1 MVFNEYGRCTVNSEV
16 IQSIRSEIDALDS
29 KLLKLVEKRAQLV
42 LQLAVAKRKQGMDDY
57 DPAREQTII
66 ESLYQEFS
74 PTFTQQE
81 IEAIFK
87 PIFKASLRIQQDK
100 KKPA

>member
-1 MVFNEYGRCTVNSEV
+1 MIFNEYGRYTVNSEV
-16 IQSIRSEIDALDS
+16 IQSLRSDIDKLDRE
-29 KLLKLVEKRAQLV
+29 LLELVEKRAQLV
-42 LQLAVAKRKQGMDDY
+42 LRLSEAKNKLGMDDY
-57 DPAREQTII
+57 DPAREQAII

-87 PIFKASLRIQQDK
+87 PIFKASLRVQQDK

>member
-1 MVFNEYGRCTVNSEV
+1 M
-16 IQSIRSEIDALDS
+16 
-29 KLLKLVEKRAQLV
+29 LVEKRAQLV
-42 LQLAVAKRKQGMDDY
+42 LRLSEAKKEQGMSDY
-57 DPAREQTII
+57 DPAREQEIL

-74 PTFTQQE
+74 PTFSQPE

-87 PIFKASLRIQQDK
+87 PIFKASLRVQQDK

>member
-1 MVFNEYGRCTVNSEV
+1 MIFNDYGRRTVNSEV
-16 IQSIRSEIDALDS
+16 IQRLRSEIDALDS
-29 KLLKLVEKRAQLV
+29 ELLKLVEKRTQMV
-42 LQLAVAKRKQGMDDY
+42 LQLALAKREQGVDDY
-57 DPAREQTII
+57 DPVREQAIL
-66 ESLYQEFS
+66 ENLYQEFS

-87 PIFKASLRIQQDK
+87 PIFKASLRVQQDK

>member
-1 MVFNEYGRCTVNSEV
+1 MNSEV
-16 IQSIRSEIDALDS
+16 IQSLRSDIDKLDRE
-29 KLLKLVEKRAQLV
+29 LLELVEKRAQLV
-42 LQLAVAKRKQGMDDY
+42 LRLSEAKNKLGMDDY
-57 DPAREQTII
+57 DPAREQAII

-81 IEAIFK
+81 IGTIFK
-87 PIFKASLRIQQDK
+87 PIFKASLRVQQDK

>member
-1 MVFNEYGRCTVNSEV
+1 MVFNEYGRCTVNSEI
-16 IQSIRSEIDALDS
+16 IQNLRSEIDQLD
-29 KLLKLVEKRAQLV
+29 KELLQLVEKRSQLV
-42 LQLAVAKRKQGMDDY
+42 LRLSEEKRQLGMNDY
-57 DPAREQTII
+57 DPAREQAII
-66 ESLYQEFS
+66 ESLYQEFK
-74 PTFTQQE
+74 PTFNQSE